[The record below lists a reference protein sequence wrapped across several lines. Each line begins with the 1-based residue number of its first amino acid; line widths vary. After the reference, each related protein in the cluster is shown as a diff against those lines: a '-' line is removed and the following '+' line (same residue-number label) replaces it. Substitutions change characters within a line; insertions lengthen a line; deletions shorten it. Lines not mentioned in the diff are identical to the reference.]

1 MKNRL
6 ELFISAL
13 TDEQLHLIEK
23 AILEIANH
31 GETSITFDTQT
42 NNIADDILNY

>member
-1 MKNRL
+1 MKKRL
-6 ELFISAL
+6 ELFIAAL
-13 TDEQLHLIEK
+13 TDDQAHKVEK

-31 GETSITFDTQT
+31 GETNQTFDVET

>member
-1 MKNRL
+1 MKSRL
-6 ELFISAL
+6 ELFIAAL
-13 TDEQLHLIEK
+13 TDEQAHLLER

-31 GETSITFDTQT
+31 GETTIIFPVEM